1 MSMSDKGAPVIDG
14 VWERYD
20 DKFAGC
26 QVEVVPT
33 PEGRIGVIVAL
44 PESMLSCGWA
54 LGDVKWEMVTPVS
67 SMVHEFQDLYKAF
80 DVNTRRVTKT
90 GFVDASASFLTRDL
104 LQVELEGKTQKWKRV
119 GAFGK

>member
-1 MSMSDKGAPVIDG
+1 MSVSGQGAPGIEG

-33 PEGRIGVIVAL
+33 PEGHIGVVVAL

-54 LGDVKWEMVTPVS
+54 LGDVKWEMITLS
-67 SMVHEFQDLYKAF
+67 SSVALEFKDLFKAF
-80 DVNTRRVTKT
+80 DVNTRRVTQT

-104 LQVELEGKTQKWKRV
+104 LQVEVQGKLQKWKRAS
-119 GAFGK
+119 AFGK